1 LAAHAN
7 VHLEPDGA
15 LIIYERN
22 DGTNTVTVKER
33 RPSGFTVSNNPNFAA
48 AITRISMPKRSN
60 EPVDYDLATMAK
72 RTTGG
77 YYAMYNK
84 LKNTTADNFHL
95 GGLKEGDT
103 NYKWL
108 GQRTLGIPYSG
119 PRVAGRFDDDNQVI
133 YPGGEVF
140 VIGRFVYTVYKGENW
155 KQSQTNHWDHYSEEG
170 IPLGIFG
177 DWKYT
182 YTVEAL
188 PEVAG
193 NVTTGGVILRD
204 GKHYIVHN
212 DESIH
217 GGAMVWEVT
226 GLDTIETIPAF
237 VTTGGATPSPNFL
250 HLSQDEVAIIRQRLK
265 EGPYKSK
272 GDTGRTNSF
281 GDGDLVFMHANKL
294 TNNPLYDYYTGP
306 TRNEDGSTISSS
318 NPVKARA
325 TPGPDRNNARIG
337 ISLLSASFLGAVL
350 EDGTAKT
357 NYINAAKTCILN
369 QVDIVKYPNLDFSN
383 TGMWKTTE
391 IGDQN
396 PGFEIAEFLGSF
408 TISYNYQ
415 KSNFTEPEQTAIELW
430 ILNAA
435 LYFKGML
442 ANQNNQYF
450 VDRPT
455 GNYAFTTH
463 PSNENDFIDYTHDGG
478 YVIKRFNLH
487 WSNRLL
493 SIATFLVN
501 AGVFLNNES
510 IIEVG
515 TRFTKEMLTYATF
528 PNGMTG
534 DMERAYN
541 GDKEKGLGYWGGM
554 VGNLAN
560 MVSVLGRSGRF
571 DLIDFKTNAG
581 AYGTESPSVPKSI
594 KLAMDGLA
602 SVYCKDKGWKY
613 QGEVLDGNY
622 APTNWYS
629 VLDVLMAPA
638 NLYYRDEKIR
648 KVMYRIQPGC
658 NPYPSSPAGNGPVPA
673 TYGNGCY
680 YSGIAICYLYDNYAS
695 APNVFPR

>member
-1 LAAHAN
+1 
-7 VHLEPDGA
+7 
-15 LIIYERN
+15 
-22 DGTNTVTVKER
+22 
-33 RPSGFTVSNNPNFAA
+33 
-48 AITRISMPKRSN
+48 
-60 EPVDYDLATMAK
+60 
-72 RTTGG
+72 
-77 YYAMYNK
+77 
-84 LKNTTADNFHL
+84 
-95 GGLKEGDT
+95 
-103 NYKWL
+103 
-108 GQRTLGIPYSG
+108 
-119 PRVAGRFDDDNQVI
+119 
-133 YPGGEVF
+133 
-140 VIGRFVYTVYKGENW
+140 
-155 KQSQTNHWDHYSEEG
+155 
-170 IPLGIFG
+170 
-177 DWKYT
+177 
-182 YTVEAL
+182 
-188 PEVAG
+188 
-193 NVTTGGVILRD
+193 
-204 GKHYIVHN
+204 
-212 DESIH
+212 
-217 GGAMVWEVT
+217 
-226 GLDTIETIPAF
+226 
-237 VTTGGATPSPNFL
+237 
-250 HLSQDEVAIIRQRLK
+250 
-265 EGPYKSK
+265 
-272 GDTGRTNSF
+272 
-281 GDGDLVFMHANKL
+281 
-294 TNNPLYDYYTGP
+294 
-306 TRNEDGSTISSS
+306 
-318 NPVKARA
+318 
-325 TPGPDRNNARIG
+325 
-337 ISLLSASFLGAVL
+337 
-350 EDGTAKT
+350 
-357 NYINAAKTCILN
+357 
-369 QVDIVKYPNLDFSN
+369 
-383 TGMWKTTE
+383 
-391 IGDQN
+391 
-396 PGFEIAEFLGSF
+396 
-408 TISYNYQ
+408 
-415 KSNFTEPEQTAIELW
+415 
-430 ILNAA
+430 
-435 LYFKGML
+435 ML